1 MYGLVNRAIEDLVTQ
16 AHGREIW
23 EEIKRVA
30 EVDIDVFVRMEAY
43 PDDISYRLVAAAS
56 QVLDCSADKVLGD
69 FGRYW
74 TQYTGRE
81 GYGEILDAAGSTLWE
96 FLFNLD
102 ELHSRVGLIYPNLCP
117 PSFSC
122 TDVTEEQLNLH
133 YYSQREGLAPMVI
146 GLLEGLSL
154 MFDTPIKVERTQLKE
169 QGADHDVFRITKCDR
184 D

>member
-1 MYGLVNRAIEDLVTQ
+1 MYGLVNRAIEDLVVQ
-16 AHGREIW
+16 AHGHDVW
-23 EEIKRVA
+23 DEIKREA
-30 EVDIDVFVRMEAY
+30 GVDVDVFVRMEAY
-43 PDDISYRLVAAAS
+43 PDEISYRLVAAAS
-56 QVLDCSADKVLGD
+56 QVLDCPADQVLGD

-102 ELHSRVGLIYPNLCP
+102 ELHSRVGLIYPDLCP

-122 TDVTEEQLNLH
+122 TEVTDQSLNLH

-154 MFDTPIKVERTQLKE
+154 MFDTPIKVERIQLKE
-169 QGADHDVFRITKCDR
+169 EGADHDAFRITKLSLD
-184 D
+184 